1 MENVGKY
8 TIHLEWSWGCWGQL
22 PNIFVH
28 ISLGRS
34 LPFWMSASSV
44 IKQYPKPGDA
54 LQEAGAWQSSRHN
67 LQVQEVLD
75 PRKSRDWCGRA
86 YTLGITFL
94 RAAHIS
100 ANTITPGGATGSAAS
115 PSTVAVTGAQTTRS
129 AATPG
134 ELQAVPPKPLLLVQ
148 QFGQC
153 QHGDQRG
160 RSSFSPYLLK

>member
-1 MENVGKY
+1 M
-8 TIHLEWSWGCWGQL
+8 TIIQAQL
-22 PNIFVH
+22 
-28 ISLGRS
+28 
-34 LPFWMSASSV
+34 
-44 IKQYPKPGDA
+44 
-54 LQEAGAWQSSRHN
+54 AGAGSAGSKKIPRLMWQS
-67 LQVQEVLD
+67 L
-75 PRKSRDWCGRA
+75 
-86 YTLGITFL
+86 YLGDYIP
-94 RAAHIS
+94 

-115 PSTVAVTGAQTTRS
+115 PCTVAVTGAQTTRS